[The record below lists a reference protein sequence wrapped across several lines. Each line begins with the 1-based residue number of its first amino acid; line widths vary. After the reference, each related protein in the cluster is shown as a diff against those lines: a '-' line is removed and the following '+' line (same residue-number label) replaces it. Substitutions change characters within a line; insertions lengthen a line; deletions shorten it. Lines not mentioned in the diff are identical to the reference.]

1 LRKIHNMKE
10 IAEQIQAIMIA
21 HSKTLSTAES
31 CTSGRIAALLTTISG
46 ASNYFQGGL
55 VAYQDHLKVQYLGV
69 SPEDIERYDVVSQ
82 PVVEQMVRGAC
93 QLFGTDF
100 ALASTGYAG
109 TGTERI
115 PSGTIWIGWGSQDDV
130 HSLCL
135 TEDNG
140 REANTQHAV
149 DTVLQEFLKYLK
161 ERIK

>member
-1 LRKIHNMKE
+1 MKE
-10 IAEQIQAIMIA
+10 IAEQIQTLMIG
-21 HSKTLSTAES
+21 HGWTLSTAES

-55 VAYQDHLKVQYLGV
+55 VAYQDHLKIKHLGV
-69 SPEDIERYDVVSQ
+69 SPEDIVTHDVVSC

-115 PSGTIWIGWGSQDDV
+115 PSGTIWIGWGSQHDV

-135 TEDNG
+135 TEDHG
-140 REANTQHAV
+140 RESNTQHAV

-161 ERIK
+161 ENI